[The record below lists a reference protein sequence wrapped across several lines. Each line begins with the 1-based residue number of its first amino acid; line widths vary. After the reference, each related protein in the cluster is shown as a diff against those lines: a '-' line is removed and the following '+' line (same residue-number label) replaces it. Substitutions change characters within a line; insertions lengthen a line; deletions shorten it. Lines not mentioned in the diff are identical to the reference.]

1 MNIYPTLE
9 QEEEDIKLIYK
20 NCLGY
25 EDNQG
30 IMDEIIRDE
39 RELNRIELEAYEQD
53 MLKEQNER
61 KINKKIKKTIN
72 KNDRKI

>member
-39 RELNRIELEAYEQD
+39 RELNRIELLTTGLTYK
-53 MLKEQNER
+53 LF
-61 KINKKIKKTIN
+61 
-72 KNDRKI
+72 